1 MNTAIFLNNC
11 YTNMDFIGFSF
22 LQGILAFLAP
32 CAVVLLP
39 GYILAFI
46 SRNPVTGSQISARL
60 GRGLKL
66 AALSILGILI
76 IYSIAGA
83 MIVLAG
89 QVLKEYMKW
98 VTIVMG
104 VILIILGIL
113 MALGKSISFSL
124 NIQSSNHKTEAIEA
138 FAFGIGYA
146 IGALGCLFP
155 LFLIVATQAMA
166 AETVWEG
173 SSYILAYFAGIS
185 GMMVLTI
192 LLAIFAKDFLQKN
205 LRKILPYMEKIT
217 AVLLIIAGVYVIY
230 YQMALF
236 AF

>member
-1 MNTAIFLNNC
+1 ME
-11 YTNMDFIGFSF
+11 FIGFSF
-22 LQGILAFLAP
+22 LQGVLAFLAP
-32 CAVVLLP
+32 CAVALLP

-46 SRNPVTGSQISARL
+46 SRNPESGTNISALL
-60 GRGLKL
+60 GRGFKL
-66 AALSILGILI
+66 ASLSILGILI

-89 QVLKEYMKW
+89 QVLKDYMKW
-98 VTIVMG
+98 ITIGMG
-104 VILIILGIL
+104 GILIVLGIL
-113 MALGKSISFSL
+113 MLLGRSISFSF
-124 NIQSSNHKTEAIEA
+124 NIQNSNPKTEAIEA
-138 FAFGIGYA
+138 FIFGIGYA

-185 GMMVLTI
+185 GMMILSV
-192 LLAIFAKDFLQKN
+192 LLAIFAKDFLLKN
-205 LRKILPYMEKIT
+205 LRKILPYMEKVT

-236 AF
+236 EF